1 MAAGTSPESLLR
13 RIVDARSAPAAL
25 FVFAFLEGAVLPVP
39 IEAVIAPYMQMRR
52 DRIWRIAATALAGFF
67 VSAIAGYAI
76 GALFLDTLGAEIIA
90 TMGWREQFAEVEV
103 FLGEYGLWAMIGL
116 AVTPLPT
123 QVAMIA
129 AGAFGLPLDQF
140 ALAILLGRGGRVF
153 GVALLVRIWGDRV
166 VGWFTRR
173 K

>member
-1 MAAGTSPESLLR
+1 MVAGPPARSLLR

-25 FVFAFLEGAVLPVP
+25 FVFAFLEGAFLPVP

-52 DRIWRIAATALAGFF
+52 DAIWRIAAIALAGFF
-67 VSAIAGYAI
+67 ASAAVGYAV
-76 GALFLDTLGAEIIA
+76 GALFLETIGAGVIA
-90 TMGWREQFAEVEV
+90 TMGWTEQFAEVEE
-103 FLGEYGLWAMIGL
+103 FLGNHGFWAMIGL
-116 AVTPLPT
+116 AFTPLPT

-140 ALAILLGRGGRVF
+140 ALAVLLGRGCRVF

-166 VGWFTRR
+166 VGWFSGRT
-173 K
+173 

>member
-1 MAAGTSPESLLR
+1 MVAGPSPESLLR
-13 RIVDARSAPAAL
+13 RIVDARHAPAAL

-52 DRIWRIAATALAGFF
+52 DIIWRIAAIALAGFF
-67 VSAIAGYAI
+67 ASAVAGYAI
-76 GALFLDTLGAEIIA
+76 GALFLDTLGTDIIA
-90 TMGWREQFAEVEV
+90 TMGWEARFAEVGA
-103 FLGEYGLWAMIGL
+103 FLGEYGFWAMIGL

-129 AGAFGLPLDQF
+129 AGAFGLPPDQF

-153 GVALLVRIWGDRV
+153 GVALLVRIWGDSV

-173 K
+173 T